1 MKPHWAMMRKLCAC
15 VGIRATRCTRN
26 AREKRIRAL
35 NIELA
40 CLEKL
45 QSSQTCG
52 TGFHCDRLHKRT
64 IAELEREVAGLTN
77 KLEATTLRD
86 DQRENMWSYI
96 EAQRDCLVARTE
108 LFAVRAA
115 LTEAEKQREEMR
127 LQKQSVQRELSLVN
141 TELVATQRAHAEEVS
156 KLEDEVERL
165 TREVSTLRKQCTKV
179 TLEEI
184 REIEAT
190 ESEDLYKSLREL
202 RNEVGWLKYLTTT
215 LGQTCNALKRELS
228 EMDKTEAELVSAQ
241 SELEKLQDKLSQYQQ
256 EEANREKHTIKAQED
271 YDYRNGSEDGQ
282 KLLHL
287 KAENRRLQRTLEL
300 LCTQLPHMDQGHYH
314 FITGV

>member
-165 TREVSTLRKQCTKV
+165 TRE
-179 TLEEI
+179 
-184 REIEAT
+184 
-190 ESEDLYKSLREL
+190 
-202 RNEVGWLKYLTTT
+202 YLTTT